1 MLNIKIIAL
10 VSIVII
16 GLVGG
21 TAAALKIFYKPEI
34 NKESGAIS
42 VIIKANGLADAA
54 LVSYNSTVNLRW
66 ESDNASRCFASGG
79 WSGILSASGSQTIEN
94 VKIPDNYH
102 IKCIND
108 KNGSALSSV
117 IVRIDENTIP
127 PEARAAITRDFFK
140 DFTYAWK
147 NNFCLNAKNES
158 DVIALQTVLFLE
170 RFFDSADKI
179 TGVFN
184 DETST
189 ALKKFQE
196 AYDIEQTG
204 CAGQKTISKLNELY
218 GVEILAYSSGPPSSG
233 SPSNPQLISG
243 LDFKVNELV
252 RTTATVSLRDEK
264 CREIGT
270 VPAGT
275 LLKIISS
282 EIKYCVIGAKKF
294 QMRNVWVINTGQTG
308 WVLAAYLERASNVA
322 SGGSNNVPDNKKST
336 ATASSTAPAPAVSV
350 NLKANGFD
358 GSSVSVSPG
367 SSAILSWT
375 STSTVSCEASG
386 GNWSGPKQISGTE
399 STEVIN
405 SRDNIRLYILQ
416 CRGNNGVYVSDR
428 IGVMPSLSTSTSPTN
443 LPAQGTPK
451 IDKLNPNK
459 WDINPFCVPSAAL
472 TVNIIGSG
480 FAPHDNELDTGWGVT
495 VKNLDSKDGKN
506 IVAKIKNN
514 DELIKKVQKE
524 KYKIN
529 YATFKWKITNPNGT
543 SNEKDFVA
551 FSSCNLW

>member
-1 MLNIKIIAL
+1 MLHIKIIAL
-10 VSIVII
+10 VSVVII
-16 GLVGG
+16 GLAGG
-21 TAAALKIFYKPEI
+21 TVAALKIFYKPAI
-34 NKESGAIS
+34 NESNAIS
-42 VIIKANGLADAA
+42 VIIKANGVADSA
-54 LVSYNSTVNLRW
+54 LVSYDSTVDLSW
-66 ESDNASRCFASGG
+66 ESNNTVRCFASGG
-79 WSGILSASGSQTIEN
+79 WSGIFPASGSQTIEN
-94 VKIPDNYH
+94 VKMPDNYH
-102 IKCIND
+102 IKCVND
-108 KNGSALSSV
+108 KNESALSSI

-127 PEARAAITRDFFK
+127 PEVKAAITRDFFK
-140 DFTYAWK
+140 DFTYTWEK
-147 NNFCLNAKNES
+147 KFCLNEKNES

-170 RFFDSADKI
+170 GFFDSANKI

-184 DETST
+184 DETSE

-218 GVEILAYSSGPPSSG
+218 GIEILAYSSGSPSSG

-252 RTTATVSLRDEK
+252 RTTATVSLKDEK
-264 CREIGT
+264 CREIGILS
-270 VPAGT
+270 AGT

-308 WVLAAYLERASNVA
+308 WVPAAYLERASNIA
-322 SGGSNNVPDNKKST
+322 SGGSNKTSGNSTTATST
-336 ATASSTAPAPAVSV
+336 ASTTVPVVPVVSV
-350 NLKANGFD
+350 NLKANGSD
-358 GSSVSVSPG
+358 GSSIPVPAG

-375 STSTVSCEASG
+375 STSTISCEASG
-386 GNWSGPKQISGTE
+386 DWSGQKQTSGQE

-405 SRDNIRLYILQ
+405 SRDNPRYYILQ
-416 CRGNNGVYVSDR
+416 CRGNNNVYVSDR
-428 IGVMPSLSTSTSPTN
+428 IGVLPSLSSSTSPTN
-443 LPAQGTPK
+443 TPAQQSPK

-459 WDINPFCVPSAAL
+459 WDINPFCTPSAAL

-480 FAPHDNELDTGWGVT
+480 FAPHDNELDTGWGVV

-529 YATFKWKITNPNGT
+529 YATFKWKITNSNGT